1 MFLFRFLATGNSF
14 TSLSDNFRMG
24 ESTIRTIIYSTCKV
38 IYQILQPIVM
48 PTPDEFLWMSSEII
62 FREKWNFSNAVAA
75 LDGKHILFQAPAH
88 SGSMY
93 YCYKKHFSTVL
104 LALVDANYK
113 FIATDVGA
121 CGKNSDA
128 NIFKNSN
135 LGKRLSDGSLNM
147 PSPKALPGGNTVLP
161 HVIIADE
168 AFGLSTYLMR
178 PYSRDDARGDEG
190 KKIFNYRLSRARN
203 TVEDTFGIL
212 VKKFRL
218 FERRL
223 LMSHNH
229 TVTVVTAICCLHNIL
244 RDDTCYWSE
253 RDQMITL
260 RDMHALENFT
270 GIGGQSTSDALAV
283 RNALKEYFYSERGAV
298 PWQRQRV
305 RAGRRQQ

>member
-1 MFLFRFLATGNSF
+1 
-14 TSLSDNFRMG
+14 
-24 ESTIRTIIYSTCKV
+24 
-38 IYQILQPIVM
+38 M
-48 PTPDEFLWMSSEII
+48 PTPVENLWMSSEITY
-62 FREKWNFSNAVAA
+62 REKWNFPNAVAA

-93 YCYKKHFSTVL
+93 YCYKKYFSTVL

-113 FIATDVGA
+113 FIAIDVGA
-121 CGKNSDA
+121 YGKNSDA

-135 LGKRLSDGSLNM
+135 LGKCLSDESLNM
-147 PSPKALPGGNTVLP
+147 PPPKALPGGNTVVP

-178 PYSRDDARGDEG
+178 PYSRDDIRGDEG

-223 LMSHNH
+223 LMSHDH
-229 TVTVVTAICCLHNIL
+229 TVTVVSAICCLHNFL

-253 RDQMITL
+253 RDQTITL
-260 RDMHALENFT
+260 RDMNALENFR
-270 GIGGQSTSDALAV
+270 GFGGNSTSDALAV
-283 RNALKEYFYSERGAV
+283 RNAFKEYFSSESGAI
-298 PWQRQRV
+298 PWQRRRV
-305 RAGRRQQ
+305 RAGRLSQ